1 MKPVVAIVGRPN
13 VGKSTLFNRII
24 ERRLAIE
31 DDVPGVTRDRL
42 YADTDWAGRAFTLVD
57 TGGLAEGDDPL
68 TVQVRRQVEAAVREA
83 DVLVMVV
90 DGQAGVTPADEDVA
104 RLLRQANKPTIL
116 AVNKVDDPRWDGVQY
131 DFFRLGLGE
140 PIPVAAGPGRNVGDL
155 LDAVVRALPNPAPAA
170 GGGQAEA
177 DGGAWGDPAEIAV
190 AIVGRPNVG
199 KSSLLNRLLGEER
212 VVVSEIPG
220 TTRDAVDV
228 VWRHGER
235 TFRFIDTAG
244 LRRRSRIKEDVEF
257 YSTVRTRR
265 ALARADVACVVLDA
279 RDPAT
284 EQDKRIAGMALEEG
298 KACVLAVNKWDLV
311 TKGPD
316 TADRYREA
324 LSREYDFL
332 PFAPIVFLSAA
343 TGQRLDRL
351 VDWIGRVAD
360 NHRRQVPQPV
370 LRKVVDDAL
379 VVHQPPSARGRRL
392 RIHDIR
398 QVATRPPT
406 ILFVVSDPD
415 AVHFSFQRFLENVLR
430 QAFDFT
436 GTPLRLVF
444 RSPGKG
450 KGRDRDED

>member
-1 MKPVVAIVGRPN
+1 MKPIVAIVGRPN

-90 DGQAGVTPADEDVA
+90 DGQAGVTPADEEVA
-104 RLLRQANKPTIL
+104 RLLRQAQKPTIL
-116 AVNKVDDPRWDGVQY
+116 AVNKVDDPHWDGVQY

-155 LDAVVRALPNPAPAA
+155 LDAVVRALPGPSPADEPGGEEA
-170 GGGQAEA
+170 GR
-177 DGGAWGDPAEIAV
+177 GAWGEPGEIAV

-199 KSSLLNRLLGEER
+199 KSSLVNRLLGEER
-212 VVVSEIPG
+212 VVVSDIPG

-228 VWRHGER
+228 LWRRGER
-235 TFRFIDTAG
+235 VFRFIDTAG
-244 LRRRSRIKEDVEF
+244 LRRKSRVKDDVEF
-257 YSTVRTRR
+257 YSTLRTQR
-265 ALARADVACVVLDA
+265 ALARADVACLVLDA

-284 EQDKRIAGMALEEG
+284 DQDKRIAGMALEEG

-311 TKGPD
+311 ARGPD
-316 TADRYREA
+316 TADQYREA
-324 LSREYDFL
+324 LYREYDFL
-332 PFAPIVFLSAA
+332 QFAPIVFLSAL
-343 TGQRLDRL
+343 TGQRIDRL
-351 VDWIGRVAD
+351 VEWIGRVAD
-360 NHRRQVPQPV
+360 NHRRQVPEPV
-370 LRKVVDDAL
+370 LRKVLDDAL
-379 VVHQPPSARGRRL
+379 LVHEPPSRKGRRL
-392 RIHDIR
+392 RILRVR
-398 QVATRPPT
+398 QVADRPPT
-406 ILFVVSDPD
+406 ILFLVNDPEL
-415 AVHFSFQRFLENVLR
+415 VHFSFQRFLENVLR

-444 RSPGKG
+444 RAPAKG
-450 KGRDRDED
+450 KGDGQG